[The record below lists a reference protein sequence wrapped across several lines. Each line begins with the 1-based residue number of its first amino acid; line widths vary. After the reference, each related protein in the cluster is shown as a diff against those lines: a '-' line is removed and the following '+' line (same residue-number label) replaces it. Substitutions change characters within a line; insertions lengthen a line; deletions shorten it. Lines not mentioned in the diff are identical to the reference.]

1 MSSGFDMTEIG
12 SIAKNKREAVQVT
25 IGETHGRNVVD
36 VRIVFENDDGEMQ
49 ATKKG
54 VNLRIEA
61 LPGLIELLQEAE
73 SQAKRRGWM
82 PGPSAVKTAEA
93 A

>member
-1 MSSGFDMTEIG
+1 MTESMCEIG
-12 SIAKNKREAVQVT
+12 AIGKNKREELLVT
-25 IGETHGRNVVD
+25 IGEIHGHRVVD
-36 VRIVFENDDGEMQ
+36 VRIRFENDEGEMI

-61 LPGLIELLQEAE
+61 LPGLIELLEDAQAQAMLRGWVDSPTEAE
-73 SQAKRRGWM
+73 RD
-82 PGPSAVKTAEA
+82 A